1 MPRINAMTN
10 TPETAARRRDLIL
23 RVIGW
28 STIAVLL
35 LAPAVAMQMGAEGV
49 IWTAGDFVFAGII
62 LGGAGIVCELI
73 AWRSGDM
80 FYRSGAVLGLAAC
93 VLLVWV
99 NGAVGIIGNEDE
111 AANLLYL
118 GVIGI
123 ALIGAVMARFE
134 PRGMAIAMIAAALAQ
149 VAVAAAALI
158 AGWGSTSEIYPRDIV
173 GATGIFSMIWLL
185 SAALFRQAARTP
197 ARLSS

>member
-1 MPRINAMTN
+1 MTN
-10 TPETAARRRDLIL
+10 ISTPAARRRDLIL

-28 STIAVLL
+28 STIAALL

-49 IWTAGDFVFAGII
+49 VWTAGDFVFAGIV

-80 FYRSGAVLGLAAC
+80 FYRTGAVLGLLAC
-93 VLLVWV
+93 VALVWV
-99 NGAVGIIGNEDE
+99 NGAVGIIGDEDE

-118 GVIGI
+118 GVIGV

-134 PRGMAIAMIAAALAQ
+134 ARGMVLAMGAAAGAQ
-149 VAVAAAALI
+149 IAVAVAALM
-158 AGWGSTSEIYPRDIV
+158 AGWGSTSAIYPRDIL
-173 GATGIFSMIWLL
+173 GATGIFVLVWLL
-185 SAALFRQAARTP
+185 SAALFRQAARKAP
-197 ARLSS
+197 

>member
-1 MPRINAMTN
+1 MTN
-10 TPETAARRRDLIL
+10 TSAPAGHRRDLIL
-23 RVIGW
+23 RIIGW
-28 STIAVLL
+28 STIAALL
-35 LAPAVAMQMGAEGV
+35 LAPAIAMQMGAEGV
-49 IWTAGDFVFAGII
+49 VWTAGDFVFAGII

-134 PRGMAIAMIAAALAQ
+134 ARGMALAMVAAAIAQ
-149 VAVAAAALI
+149 VAVAVTALI
-158 AGWGSTSEIYPRDIV
+158 AGWGSTSEIYPRDIL
-173 GATGIFSMIWLL
+173 GATGVFTLIWLT
-185 SAALFRQAARTP
+185 SAALFRQAGRTRDQ
-197 ARLSS
+197 A